1 MARDLTEAESPPEC
15 TAHGEHERKPNEN
28 RACVERPDR
37 RETRTHIDTGD
48 GGDVDENRYDE
59 PGCGKI
65 TQATTGQRR
74 SHCYS
79 VAVCVPSIFW
89 PLSRAEKSEKL

>member
-1 MARDLTEAESPPEC
+1 
-15 TAHGEHERKPNEN
+15 
-28 RACVERPDR
+28 
-37 RETRTHIDTGD
+37 
-48 GGDVDENRYDE
+48 VDENRYDE